1 MKMINRI
8 IQWLSRHMIVVYA
21 FFLVVSIGIGIWL
34 GYHQNIQEEYLTH
47 TQSQTQKPVNL
58 TDRAEFEL
66 NHLGEETF
74 LVTGLNKIAMT
85 TDYILS
91 QDIDYQLQGDR
102 YHASLNKVKVF
113 KKESPKQVYKEYDLI
128 KLSQH
133 YSKSAIP
140 NKLHVNLY
148 VNQLDQQLYFAFSY
162 LDVESNDHDEARA
175 VYVNIETGKTYTHS
189 NLFTES
195 LVVSWRKLYFT
206 RKLADYGLVLA
217 TSSNG
222 YVALEADFKKEPKL
236 EKLKISKNYP
246 QLEQE
251 LREGKSFVITGDQAY
266 SEMVKLL
273 AKEGEE
279 DLYTNL
285 HLSEHETKDG
295 QEHVLK
301 SYQDFLEWYK

>member
-102 YHASLNKVKVF
+102 YHASLNKVKVC
-113 KKESPKQVYKEYDLI
+113 
-128 KLSQH
+128 
-133 YSKSAIP
+133 
-140 NKLHVNLY
+140 
-148 VNQLDQQLYFAFSY
+148 
-162 LDVESNDHDEARA
+162 
-175 VYVNIETGKTYTHS
+175 
-189 NLFTES
+189 
-195 LVVSWRKLYFT
+195 
-206 RKLADYGLVLA
+206 
-217 TSSNG
+217 
-222 YVALEADFKKEPKL
+222 
-236 EKLKISKNYP
+236 
-246 QLEQE
+246 
-251 LREGKSFVITGDQAY
+251 
-266 SEMVKLL
+266 
-273 AKEGEE
+273 
-279 DLYTNL
+279 
-285 HLSEHETKDG
+285 
-295 QEHVLK
+295 
-301 SYQDFLEWYK
+301 